1 MKNSNSI
8 IQAVLGLAVLVLFYF
23 HFSGK
28 SGKTG
33 SDSTASVPSGNY
45 KVAYFEGDSLQSQF
59 EYYKE
64 IQLQLQTKANENQ
77 RQIGQMRTILTN
89 KYQELQK
96 LSQMLSQAEMAAKQQ
111 EFLQQEKAFQGK
123 EKMLADEF
131 QEEQIRKL
139 KDVKKKIEDYLKT
152 YNQEK
157 GYALI
162 LNNYPDLI
170 YYKDPAYDITADLIS
185 GLNKMYPKK

>member
-1 MKNSNSI
+1 MKNSNQI
-8 IQAVLGLAVLVLFYF
+8 IQAALGLAVLVLFYLQ
-23 HFSGK
+23 FSGK
-28 SGKTG
+28 SVKSS
-33 SDSTASVPSGNY
+33 SDSSVPVPAGNY
-45 KVAYFEGDSLQSQF
+45 KVAYFEGDSLQNQF

-64 IQLQLQTKANENQ
+64 VQLQLQTKANENQ
-77 RQIGQMRTILTN
+77 RQIGQMRTILSN

-96 LSQMLSQAEMAAKQQ
+96 LSQLLSQAEMAAKQQ

-131 QEEQIRKL
+131 QEEQIKKL
-139 KDVKKKIEDYLKT
+139 QDVKKKIEDFLKT

-170 YYKDPAYDITADLIS
+170 YYKDPAYDITADLVA
-185 GLNKMYPKK
+185 GLNNMYKKK